1 MEITDITA
9 TDLEVEILGSN
20 FIKEYS
26 KKSIKKHE
34 NDNYMN
40 IIAVCNR
47 PLFQNLENSLK
58 TEVDLIENDIWLI
71 SNEYNSNFIAYE
83 FTLGIYNFKDLSELL
98 FNIFQTEYPGSIN
111 VIDIEFVD
119 ISMKTKLIV
128 TLSILTIM
136 FDDKSF
142 FSTSL
147 GFSPPWEYKHYNGY
161 TIQKIINLST
171 AKEKKI

>member
-1 MEITDITA
+1 
-9 TDLEVEILGSN
+9 
-20 FIKEYS
+20 
-26 KKSIKKHE
+26 
-34 NDNYMN
+34 MN

-47 PLFQNLENSLK
+47 PIFQNFENSLE
-58 TEVDLIENDIWLI
+58 TEVDLIENDIRLV
-71 SNEYNSNFIAYE
+71 SNEYFIAYE
-83 FTLGIYNFKDLSELL
+83 FTPGIYEFKDISELL

-128 TLSILTIM
+128 TSGIISLM

-147 GFSPPWEYKHYNGY
+147 GCSPPRDYKHYNGY
-161 TIQKIINLST
+161 TIQKIISLST
-171 AKEKKI
+171 ASENTFES